1 VTDFHERL
9 IEEKKQLDER
19 LDRLCNFFG
28 TERYADL
35 GEAERSRLR
44 AQSYFMVGYSSML
57 GERLAALEK
66 AP

>member
-1 VTDFHERL
+1 MTDFHERL

-28 TERYADL
+28 TERYAGL
-35 GEAERSRLR
+35 GEVEQSRLR

-57 GERLAALEK
+57 GERLAALEEM
-66 AP
+66 P